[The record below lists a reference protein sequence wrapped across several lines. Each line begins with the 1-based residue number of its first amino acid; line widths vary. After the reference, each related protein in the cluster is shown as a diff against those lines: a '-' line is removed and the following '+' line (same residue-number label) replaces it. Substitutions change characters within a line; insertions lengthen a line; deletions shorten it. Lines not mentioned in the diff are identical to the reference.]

1 MCSIC
6 LKNIAHVLHSQ
17 ILVREKTG
25 MKYLN
30 SVLETVG
37 NTPLIRLHRVV
48 SDVPALILAKV
59 ETYNPGLSIKDRIAV
74 RIVEEAERVG
84 KLRAG
89 STIVECT
96 SGNTG
101 IGLAMVAAVKGYKI
115 ICTVNDKQSKE
126 KIQMLRSWGA
136 EVIVCP
142 SKVRPEDPRSN
153 YSVAERISKETP
165 NCYWVNQYQNPMNPM
180 AHYESTGPEIWE
192 ATEGKITHLV
202 APTGTGG
209 SLCGTARFLKEKN
222 PNIQIW
228 GVDAYGSVLQK
239 FHETGVFDEKEI
251 YEYAMEGVG
260 REFIPDS
267 MDMRL
272 IDKFEK
278 VSDKDAALMGRRL
291 VREEGLWL
299 GHSSGSA
306 VVAIKQMKDLLKPSD
321 IVVVICHDHGSR
333 YIGKIYSDDW
343 MRSKGFLDEHK
354 EVHPRKVV
362 GEFVED
368 TAVYQPSA
376 TPARAGFWQETTEKL
391 NFFVKILRGPFTAK
405 SV

>member
-1 MCSIC
+1 
-6 LKNIAHVLHSQ
+6 
-17 ILVREKTG
+17 
-25 MKYLN
+25 MKYFN

-48 SDVPALILAKV
+48 SDVPALVLAKV

-74 RIVEEAERVG
+74 RIVEEAERAG
-84 KLRAG
+84 KLRKD

-153 YSVAERISKETP
+153 YSVAEQISKDTP
-165 NCYWVNQYQNPMNPM
+165 NCYWVNQYENPMNPF
-180 AHYESTGPEIWE
+180 AHYESTGPEIWD
-192 ATEGKITHLV
+192 ATDGKITHLV

-222 PNIQIW
+222 PNIKIW

-239 FHETGVFDEKEI
+239 FHETGVLDDKEI
-251 YEYAMEGVG
+251 YEYSMEGVG
-260 REFIPDS
+260 REFIPRS
-267 MDMRL
+267 MDMSL
-272 IDKFEK
+272 IDRFEK
-278 VSDKDAALMGRRL
+278 VSDRDAALMGRRL

-306 VVAIKQMKDLLKPSD
+306 VCAIKQMRQLLKPSD
-321 IVVVICHDHGSR
+321 VVIVICHDHGSR

-343 MRSKGFLDEHK
+343 MRSKGFLDEKK
-354 EVHPRKVV
+354 EMSAKKIV
-362 GEFVED
+362 GEFVKD
-368 TAVYQPSA
+368 TSEWQPSA
-376 TPARAGFWQETTEKL
+376 TPERASFWRESGEKI
-391 NFFVKILRGPFTAK
+391 NFAVRILRGMFANR